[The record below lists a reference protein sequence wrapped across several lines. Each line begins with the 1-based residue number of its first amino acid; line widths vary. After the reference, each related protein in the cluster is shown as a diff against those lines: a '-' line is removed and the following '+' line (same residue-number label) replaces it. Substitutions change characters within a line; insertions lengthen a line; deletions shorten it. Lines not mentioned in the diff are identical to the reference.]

1 MSLILDPNDAGTNTT
16 REVGLGPTPGPTP
29 GTGRTYALLGPPN
42 AGKSTLFN
50 GLTGGRA
57 KIGNYPGVTVELRRG
72 AFAVPDGALDGA
84 PDGARAAL
92 IDLPGV
98 TSLAPRSADA
108 RVTLEVVEGR
118 SDAVGAPD
126 VLIVVAEAG
135 QLRRHAGLIAEAAAL
150 GRPMILALNMTDLA
164 ERDGMVLGT
173 DALERLLGVP
183 VVPVTATRARGRAPL
198 LARLSEATVPRAA
211 PTAEEIART
220 GIVSEAPIDRM
231 TRALDGVL
239 LHPVL
244 GLGVL
249 LALLFLVFQAVFAW
263 AGPFMDGIEGGVA
276 WVGEAAGAVLPDGPV
291 RSLAVDGI
299 IAGVGAVVVFLPQ
312 IVILFFFIL
321 LLEQTGY
328 MARAAFLSDELMRR
342 SGLHG
347 RAIIPLLSS
356 FACAIPGM
364 MAARTLPS
372 ERDRITTIM
381 VAPLMTCS
389 ARLPVYAVL
398 IAAFIPA
405 RSVGPVG
412 LQGLVL
418 FALYLAGV
426 VSAVGV
432 AWLLRRTLTRGGE
445 QTLVMELPRYKL
457 PQPKDLALGLWQRAK
472 IFLRRAG
479 TIIFVTSVI
488 LWFLVSYPGD
498 TLRESFAGRL
508 GALLE
513 PLFAPVGFTLEM
525 VIALVPGL
533 AAREV
538 AVGALGTVYAVADAE
553 ADPVALEGALAASWS
568 LPAALAFLAW
578 FVFAPQCVSTIAVA
592 RRELNSRGLTAL
604 MVGYLFVL
612 AYAGAGA
619 TYWIARW
626 AGL

>member
-1 MSLILDPNDAGTNTT
+1 MNLVLDPNDAGMNTERT
-16 REVGLGPTPGPTP
+16 VAPAPPPGA
-29 GTGRTYALLGPPN
+29 GASYALLGPPN

-72 AFAVPDGALDGA
+72 TFTA
-84 PDGARAAL
+84 PDGTRAAL

-98 TSLAPRSADA
+98 ASLQPRSADA
-108 RVTLEVVEGR
+108 RVTAEVIAGT
-118 SDAVGAPD
+118 SDALPQPD

-150 GRPMILALNMTDLA
+150 GRPMILALNMADLA
-164 ERDGMVLGT
+164 ERDGVVI
-173 DALERLLGVP
+173 DAEALEACLGVP
-183 VVPVTATRARGRAPL
+183 VVPVTATRARGRAML
-198 LARLSEATVPRAA
+198 LDRLHEARVPNAA
-211 PTAEEIART
+211 PTPEKIVRTALVAEPPT
-220 GIVSEAPIDRM
+220 HGL
-231 TRALDGVL
+231 TRRLDGVF

-244 GLGVL
+244 GLLVL
-249 LALLFLVFQAVFAW
+249 FGLLFFVFQAVFAW
-263 AGPFMDGIEGGVA
+263 AGPFMDGIEAGV
-276 WVGEAAGAVLPDGPV
+276 GAVGGLASSVLPEGPV
-291 RSLAVDGI
+291 RSLIVDGV
-299 IAGVGAVVVFLPQ
+299 IAGVGAVIVFLPQ

-405 RSVGPVG
+405 TAVGPFG